1 MGIWTHFRESM
12 LNILSAK
19 LRSILAILGI
29 LVGTGAVVA
38 LITSSQLATTHALAQ
53 FKTLGTHLVSINISY
68 QGSGVDTTSSTGL
81 TLDQVYQLANSI
93 PGIEK
98 MAPYA
103 SIFQTILYQGQTF
116 QGSVAGV
123 TRDFFNVAKVRLSS
137 GRMVSIFD
145 KTKLYAVI
153 GHKMA
158 KQLRGMGVM
167 DPIGKQ
173 ITVGNWFVT
182 IVGVAKPWQPN
193 LFVFLSLNEGMLVP
207 IEAASLL
214 APSTTISNLLI
225 KLTPEANLQKTQAVI
240 QQTLQNMFPTAVIN
254 VQNPQ
259 QILDLIKKQQ
269 ATFTWLLAAIGG
281 ISLLVGGIGVMNIML
296 VSVVERRREIG
307 IRLAIGAYQ
316 SDILIMFLIESVML
330 TLFGGVLGIIIGL
343 TFSYV
348 LAYLSHWEFYFFL
361 LPPVLGF
368 VVSVF
373 VGIVSGFYPAL
384 RASRLDPIQSLQAN

>member
-1 MGIWTHFRESM
+1 
-12 LNILSAK
+12 
-19 LRSILAILGI
+19 
-29 LVGTGAVVA
+29 
-38 LITSSQLATTHALAQ
+38 
-53 FKTLGTHLVSINISY
+53 
-68 QGSGVDTTSSTGL
+68 
-81 TLDQVYQLANSI
+81 
-93 PGIEK
+93 
-98 MAPYA
+98 
-103 SIFQTILYQGQTF
+103 
-116 QGSVAGV
+116 
-123 TRDFFNVAKVRLSS
+123 
-137 GRMVSIFD
+137 
-145 KTKLYAVI
+145 
-153 GHKMA
+153 
-158 KQLRGMGVM
+158 
-167 DPIGKQ
+167 
-173 ITVGNWFVT
+173 VGNWFVT